1 MNKNEPMHNVTGG
14 KLIPQDIDAM
24 LEATE
29 LFPAD
34 VPGDEQQLAAERS
47 KMVKAA
53 DPIGTVPPMTG
64 KHMAELNTVT
74 ATRGMTLL
82 IDKLGERLAF
92 ERTGVRL
99 YEAAIAKAKGF
110 NLPSEFISHL
120 EHIREEEA
128 EHMAIVKTVMEQLG
142 ADATAITPC
151 ADVTSVAGMG
161 LIQVMTDP
169 RTDAAQ
175 LFNTLVS
182 AELTDNAGWEL
193 LIDLAMKQGQDVIA
207 ACFRTPLKQEQ
218 EHLFLV
224 KNLLKDILDLDSGET
239 TSCYYLAEDERGW
252 VIKKDGANRAIRH
265 FDNKEDAVTAALK
278 MSENARAR
286 LVIRH

>member
-14 KLIPQDIDAM
+14 QLIPQDIEAM

-29 LFPAD
+29 RFPAD
-34 VPGDEQQLAAERS
+34 VPGDEQKLAFERS
-47 KMVKAA
+47 KMVKEV
-53 DPIGTVPPMTG
+53 DPIGTIPPMTEAQ
-64 KHMAELNTVT
+64 KDELKT
-74 ATRGMTLL
+74 ASATKDMTLL

-92 ERTGVRL
+92 ERSGVRL

-110 NLPSEFISHL
+110 NLPSAFLNRL

-128 EHMAIVKTVMEQLG
+128 EHMAIVKTVMDQLG

-175 LFNTLVS
+175 LLNTLLI

-193 LIDLAMKQGQDVIA
+193 LIELAMKQGQDVVA
-207 ACFRTPLKQEQ
+207 ECFRIPLKQEQ
-218 EHLFLV
+218 EHLLMI
-224 KNLLKDILDLDSGET
+224 KNLLKETLKLDTEQA
-239 TSCYYLAEDERGW
+239 SCYYLGEDERGW
-252 VIKKDGANRAIRH
+252 VIKKDGASRAIRH
-265 FDNKEDAVTAALK
+265 FDSKEEAVTVALK
-278 MSENARAR
+278 MSENAKAR